1 MPLLDFIFIP
11 VAVFYSYIWNH
22 TLEISFL
29 NPLSYCRV
37 EQRSLPL
44 QVIFVVCSHH
54 ILTLLTSPCP
64 WFPVFYVNEG
74 FFLTS
79 WLIISFKSHFL
90 LTHTLESSLLIQ
102 MSLACYRVPVRY
114 KTILLHNTVYNY
126 SWFSSLLFLCVF
138 ELISSLL
145 VVNREVVRQE
155 AERGRGDPVRDR
167 PKAEASDGFGGCQRT
182 AEASRLDHWVECGL
196 WVLHRL
202 QWLCCLNWRSSN
214 EVSHFHKAGWADGSK
229 KKKKEW
235 WNWRNIA
242 WDVFTFTP

>member
-1 MPLLDFIFIP
+1 
-11 VAVFYSYIWNH
+11 
-22 TLEISFL
+22 
-29 NPLSYCRV
+29 
-37 EQRSLPL
+37 
-44 QVIFVVCSHH
+44 
-54 ILTLLTSPCP
+54 
-64 WFPVFYVNEG
+64 
-74 FFLTS
+74 
-79 WLIISFKSHFL
+79 
-90 LTHTLESSLLIQ
+90 

-114 KTILLHNTVYNY
+114 KTILLHNTVYDY

-229 KKKKEW
+229 KKKKRMVKLKKHSLRCLYFHSLIWVELQKY
-235 WNWRNIA
+235 WRLHFPICNSFVRFSRLRNA
-242 WDVFTFTP
+242 FSLLTPHLQFLMQSFCSR